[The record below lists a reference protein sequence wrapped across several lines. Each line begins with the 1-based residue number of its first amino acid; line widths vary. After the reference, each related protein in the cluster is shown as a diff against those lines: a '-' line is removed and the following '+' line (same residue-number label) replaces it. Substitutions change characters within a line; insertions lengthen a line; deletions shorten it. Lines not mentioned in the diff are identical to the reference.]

1 MTSLLI
7 KDLSLAELLDRN
19 AASTVRGGIATIPFE
34 PDGGNGS
41 GPIVMVSPLW
51 PMPAMPAMPDV
62 FALLPAWCGTPQP
75 QGPNVPVSKPPFD
88 PALLQ

>member
-19 AASTVRGGIATIPFE
+19 AASTVRGGIATIPVE

-41 GPIVMVSPLW
+41 GPIVVPPPW
-51 PMPAMPAMPDV
+51 AMPAMPAMPDV
-62 FALLPAWCGTPQP
+62 FALLHGWCGTSQP